1 MAARNPGERFNA
13 VDAPNSANLIDEFC
27 QALETELAKIR
38 RRAFS
43 PTATKQFSRTF
54 STLDVSRLLGIPESS
69 IKALSIDGNER
80 GPQPSRLDNGRRAY
94 TLEQV
99 WELRGFLAENRP
111 SDALRLR
118 PWRRNGEHLQVIACS
133 NFKGGSSK
141 TTTSLNLAHF
151 LGLQGYRVLCID
163 LDPQASL
170 TSAFGI
176 ESEFDI
182 EENSSAYGFL
192 RYGAERV
199 PLTNI
204 ILPTYFTGID
214 LVPGRLEM
222 MEFETETPAALMSR
236 VQDGGGMF
244 FERMAI
250 GLREQ
255 AIQDNYDVVILDTPP
270 SLGYITLSCLYAA
283 TGVVI
288 TTQAAMMDFASVS
301 QWLRMLSGIHSNI
314 KDAGATLNHDFI
326 RFLLTRF
333 NPNDSPQKMLAGVLR
348 SCLGDYVLTHEA
360 LESTAIQAAGFAK
373 RTIYELEPGSVGRDP
388 LRRAQESIDG
398 VNQEILDLISKAW
411 GRK

>member
-1 MAARNPGERFNA
+1 
-13 VDAPNSANLIDEFC
+13 
-27 QALETELAKIR
+27 
-38 RRAFS
+38 
-43 PTATKQFSRTF
+43 
-54 STLDVSRLLGIPESS
+54 
-69 IKALSIDGNER
+69 
-80 GPQPSRLDNGRRAY
+80 
-94 TLEQV
+94 
-99 WELRGFLAENRP
+99 
-111 SDALRLR
+111 
-118 PWRRNGEHLQVIACS
+118 
-133 NFKGGSSK
+133 
-141 TTTSLNLAHF
+141 
-151 LGLQGYRVLCID
+151 
-163 LDPQASL
+163 
-170 TSAFGI
+170 
-176 ESEFDI
+176 
-182 EENSSAYGFL
+182 
-192 RYGAERV
+192 
-199 PLTNI
+199 
-204 ILPTYFTGID
+204 
-214 LVPGRLEM
+214 M

-255 AIQDNYDVVILDTPP
+255 AIQDNYDVIILDTPP

-314 KDAGATLNHDFI
+314 KDAGATLNHNFI